1 MKEKIKTAKEFI
13 NKPEHKPNF
22 QVTATDGKTY
32 WISRSVAVLA
42 IVLAKTP
49 DGWKILVN
57 RRGDGTPD
65 YQGYWN
71 IPCGYVD
78 FGETC
83 EEAASR
89 EIFEECGVKID
100 SHAFRLFAVESDP
113 MTSNKQNITIRY
125 ITYMP
130 SEFVSTA
137 LSASNSEY
145 HEVDDIRWVNLND
158 INDYEWAF
166 NHKSI
171 LTDVIVP
178 ETRNM

>member
-13 NKPEHKPNF
+13 NKSEHKPNF

-42 IVLAKTP
+42 IVLAKSA
-49 DGWKILVN
+49 DGWNILVN
-57 RRGDGTPD
+57 KRGDGTPD
-65 YQGYWN
+65 YQGCWN
-71 IPCGYVD
+71 IPSGYVD

-89 EIFEECGVKID
+89 EVFEECGVKID
-100 SHAFRLFAVESDP
+100 PSAFSLFAVESNP
-113 MTSNKQNITIRY
+113 MTSSKQNITIRY

-130 SEFVSTA
+130 PEFLHIA
-137 LSASNSEY
+137 LSTINSEY
-145 HEVDDIRWVNLND
+145 HEVDDIRWVSLND
-158 INDYEWAF
+158 IDGYEWAF
-166 NHKSI
+166 NHKAI

-178 ETRNM
+178 EVINK